1 MIFFKREKNLQTR
14 NIEIKSTNNT
24 EYAMQGSAVSFYI
37 SNSEK
42 SYGGGYAIIE
52 MQFSAKDNIEI
63 VSDNSFLIL
72 ERDYDFTVEVDVKYK
87 NTSKVFKYETF
98 RQEKNPDNTLIL
110 INKVT
115 KIDEGY
121 VPKLEYIF
129 GRRLNPIVVP
139 PLCEMFKAAISD
151 GIYIYLDSAYRSY
164 AMQRD
169 IYDRYVQ
176 KYGQDQRYAAM
187 PGESEH
193 HSGLSVDILWGG
205 PSSDENRRKSDEFK
219 WLEKNCMKFGFVL
232 RYPFNFEKITKYN
245 FEPWH
250 FRYVGRQA
258 AKDFYQS
265 GCAVLEEFLSY
276 YGRNI

>member
-1 MIFFKREKNLQTR
+1 MRCRALQFLFIFQTAKNHT
-14 NIEIKSTNNT
+14 
-24 EYAMQGSAVSFYI
+24 
-37 SNSEK
+37 
-42 SYGGGYAIIE
+42 GGGYDIIE

-176 KYGQDQRYAAM
+176 KYGQDQ
-187 PGESEH
+187 
-193 HSGLSVDILWGG
+193 
-205 PSSDENRRKSDEFK
+205 
-219 WLEKNCMKFGFVL
+219 
-232 RYPFNFEKITKYN
+232 
-245 FEPWH
+245 
-250 FRYVGRQA
+250 
-258 AKDFYQS
+258 
-265 GCAVLEEFLSY
+265 
-276 YGRNI
+276 

>member
-1 MIFFKREKNLQTR
+1 M
-14 NIEIKSTNNT
+14 
-24 EYAMQGSAVSFYI
+24 
-37 SNSEK
+37 
-42 SYGGGYAIIE
+42 
-52 MQFSAKDNIEI
+52 
-63 VSDNSFLIL
+63 
-72 ERDYDFTVEVDVKYK
+72 ER
-87 NTSKVFKYETF
+87 
-98 RQEKNPDNTLIL
+98 
-110 INKVT
+110 
-115 KIDEGY
+115 Y

-139 PLCEMFKAAISD
+139 SLCEMFKAAISD
-151 GIYIYLDSAYRSY
+151 GICIYLDSAYRSY

-205 PSSDENRRKSDEFK
+205 PSSDEKRRKSDEFK

-232 RYPFNFEKITKYN
+232 RYPFNSEKITKYN

-250 FRYVGRQA
+250 FRYIGRQA

-265 GCAVLEEFLSY
+265 GCAVLKEFLSY